1 MRAMSNHLEQKGG
14 MAVTILLAARC
25 GGALL
30 TAVLLVLAF
39 PTPDQGWLAWLAL
52 VPLLLAYDGLKPGAA
67 FALGL
72 LTGVG
77 SAFGVF
83 RWLFEV
89 PGFEMHHAL
98 LLALYVGL
106 YTAAWCGGLSL
117 LKRARLPL
125 LITGPALWVV
135 LDYLRAHAGFLALP
149 WATLAHSQH
158 KNLAVLQV
166 ASLMGEYG
174 VTFLVVMGSVAVA
187 ELVMRRAWRSALVVG
202 LLIGLAHAG
211 GAVVLARSGGRPGI
225 RVAVVQP
232 NIRAGEQRTPADRA
246 ATMERLERLTLA
258 AAATRP
264 ALIVW
269 PETAVGD
276 LSRDRSLAE
285 RLQALA
291 LAAQT
296 PLIVGAS
303 ESFKFAPPA
312 AEMSLRVHSYNS
324 AYFIPPGEPIGE
336 PYRKMRLLPFGEFLP
351 LEGIVPWPSWLVPR
365 VHAMTPGEVRRQF
378 MLPDGGR
385 VGVLICWENLFAD
398 FVRPTVQDGA
408 QLLVQLTNDAW
419 FGRTGAPRQH
429 NLASV
434 LRAVENR
441 TPVVIASNTGPSQ
454 IVDPYGRV
462 MASVPTLFSEGAA
475 TATVPLGSG
484 GTPYTRAG
492 DLFTLVAFA
501 CVAFEGL
508 RGFVQR
514 LLVQW
519 AGACPDVDVSRIHE
533 PTHHKEV

>member
-1 MRAMSNHLEQKGG
+1 MRALSNQLKQRGD
-14 MAVTILLAARC
+14 MAGAPLLAVRC

-30 TAVLLVLAF
+30 TACFYVLAF
-39 PTPDQGWLAWLAL
+39 PAADQGWLAWVAL
-52 VPLLLAYDGLKPGAA
+52 VPLLLACRGLGPGAG

-72 LTGVG
+72 MTGLG
-77 SAFGVF
+77 AASGILW
-83 RWLFEV
+83 WLFEV
-89 PGFEMHHAL
+89 PGFRAHHGFIIAL
-98 LLALYVGL
+98 YLALYP
-106 YTAAWCGGLSL
+106 AAWCAGLSSL
-117 LKRARLPL
+117 ARARLPL
-125 LITGPALWVV
+125 IVAAPALWVALEYV
-135 LDYLRAHAGFLALP
+135 RGHAGFLALP

-158 KNLAVLQV
+158 RNLTVLQM
-166 ASLMGEYG
+166 ATLTGEAG
-174 VTFLVVMGSVAVA
+174 VTFLVVMGSVAIAGLVA
-187 ELVMRRAWRSALVVG
+187 ERAWRSTIVAAV
-202 LLIGLAHAG
+202 LIALAHAA
-211 GAVVLARSGGRPGI
+211 GALALGRPMATSSI
-225 RVAVVQP
+225 QVAVVQP
-232 NIRAGEQRTPADRA
+232 SILPEERRVRSGRD
-246 ATMERLERLTLA
+246 ATLNRLEQLTLT

-276 LSRDRSLAE
+276 LSRDRSLVE
-285 RLQALA
+285 RLQTLA
-291 LAAQT
+291 LTAQT
-296 PLIVGAS
+296 PLVVGAS
-303 ESFKFAPPA
+303 ESLKFAPRE
-312 AEMSLRVHSYNS
+312 AEVVLRVRSHNS
-324 AYFIPPGEPIGE
+324 AYLVIPGQPLGE
-336 PYRKMRLLPFGEFLP
+336 PYRKLRLVPFGEYLP
-351 LEGIVPWPSWLVPR
+351 LEGILPWPSWLVPQ

-398 FVRPTVQDGA
+398 LVRPAVRDGA
-408 QLLVQLTNDAW
+408 RVLVQLTNDVW

-441 TPVVIASNTGPSQ
+441 TPIVIASNTGPSQ

-462 MASVPTLFSEGAA
+462 IASVPTLFSEGVA
-475 TATVPLGSG
+475 TAAIPLGAG
-484 GTPYTRAG
+484 GSPYTRAG
-492 DLFTLVAFA
+492 DLFALVAFA

>member
-1 MRAMSNHLEQKGG
+1 MRARSNQFEQKGG
-14 MAVTILLAARC
+14 MAVTILLAARG

-30 TAVLLVLAF
+30 TACLYVLAF
-39 PTPDQGWLAWLAL
+39 PNADQGWVAWVAL
-52 VPLLLAYDGLKPGAA
+52 VPLLLVCEGLKPGAA
-67 FALGL
+67 FVLGL

-89 PGFEMHHAL
+89 PGFELHHAL

-106 YTAAWCGGLSL
+106 YSAAWCGGLSL

-158 KNLAVLQV
+158 NNLAVLQV
-166 ASLMGEYG
+166 ASLTGEYG
-174 VTFLVVMGSVAVA
+174 ITFLVVMGSVAVA
-187 ELVMRRAWRSALVVG
+187 ELVMGRAWRSALVAALV
-202 LLIGLAHAG
+202 IGLAHAA

-232 NIRAGEQRTPADRA
+232 NIRAGEQRTPGDRA
-246 ATMERLERLTLA
+246 AIMQRLERLTLA

-303 ESFKFAPPA
+303 ESFKFAPR
-312 AEMSLRVHSYNS
+312 ESEVVLRVHSYNS
-324 AYFIPPGEPIGE
+324 AYFVPPGEPIGE
-336 PYRKMRLLPFGEFLP
+336 PYRKMRLLPFGEYLP
-351 LEGIVPWPSWLVPR
+351 LEGIVPWPSWLAPR
-365 VHAMTPGEVRRQF
+365 VHAMTPGEVQRQF
-378 MLPDGGR
+378 MLPDGAR

-398 FVRPTVQDGA
+398 FVRPAVQDGA

-441 TPVVIASNTGPSQ
+441 TPVVIASNAGPSQ
-454 IVDPYGRV
+454 IIDPYGRV
-462 MASVPTLFSEGAA
+462 TASVPTLFSEGVA
-475 TATVPLGSG
+475 TDAVPLGSG
-484 GTPYTRAG
+484 GTPYTHAG
-492 DLFTLVAFA
+492 DLFALAAFA
-501 CVAFEGL
+501 CVALEGL

-519 AGACPDVDVSRIHE
+519 AGACPDAGGRPISE
-533 PTHHKEV
+533 PTHR

>member
-1 MRAMSNHLEQKGG
+1 
-14 MAVTILLAARC
+14 MAGAPLFAARC

-30 TAVLLVLAF
+30 SGVLIVLSF
-39 PTPDQGWLAWLAL
+39 PTPDQGWLAWVAL
-52 VPLLLAYDGLKPGAA
+52 VPLLLVCEGLKPGAA

-77 SAFGVF
+77 TAFGVF

-106 YTAAWCGGLSL
+106 YTAAWSAGLSL
-117 LKRARLPL
+117 LKRARMPL
-125 LITGPALWVV
+125 LMTAPALWVV
-135 LDYLRAHAGFLALP
+135 LDYLKAHAGFLALP

-158 KNLAVLQV
+158 KNLAILQV
-166 ASLMGEYG
+166 ASLTGEYG
-174 VTFLVVMGSVAVA
+174 VTFLVVMGSVTVT
-187 ELVMRRAWRSALVVG
+187 ELVMRRAWRSALVAG
-202 LLIGLAHAG
+202 LVIGLAHAG
-211 GAVVLARSGGRPGI
+211 GAVVLARSGERPGI

-232 NIRAGEQRTPADRA
+232 NIGAGEQRTPGDRT

-276 LSRDRSLAE
+276 FSRDRSLAE

-291 LAAQT
+291 VTVQT

-303 ESFKFAPPA
+303 ESFKFAPR
-312 AEMSLRVHSYNS
+312 ETGVVMRVNSYNS
-324 AYFIPPGEPIGE
+324 AYFVPPGEPIGE
-336 PYRKMRLLPFGEFLP
+336 PYRKMRLLPFGEYLP
-351 LEGIVPWPSWLVPR
+351 LEGVVPWPSWLVPR
-365 VHAMTPGEVRRQF
+365 VHAMTPGGVQRQF

-398 FVRPTVQDGA
+398 FVRPAVQGGA

-441 TPVVIASNTGPSQ
+441 TPIVIASNTGPSQ
-454 IVDPYGRV
+454 IIDPYGRV
-462 MASVPTLFSEGAA
+462 VAGVPALFSEGVA
-475 TATVPLGSG
+475 TAAVPLGAG

-492 DLFTLVAFA
+492 DLFALVAFS

-508 RGFVQR
+508 RGAIQR
-514 LLVQW
+514 LLVKW
-519 AGACPDVDVSRIHE
+519 AGACPDAGGRPFSE
-533 PTHHKEV
+533 PTHQ